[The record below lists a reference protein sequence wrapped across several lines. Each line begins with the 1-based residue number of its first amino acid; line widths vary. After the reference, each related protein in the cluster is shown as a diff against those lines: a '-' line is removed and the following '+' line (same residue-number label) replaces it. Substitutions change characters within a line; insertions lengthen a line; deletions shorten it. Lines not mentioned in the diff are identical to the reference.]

1 MAGDP
6 NMKSLTEIIAE
17 QYVAEAEQGILD
29 ERAKAHRFR
38 GWEKGR
44 IYTHRRNPFPTLGRR
59 VASFIFACL
68 LAGTMVISVEAVC
81 LPGSGFL
88 TKTIENWIHVL
99 FDRSDVTSAP
109 TTIETVYL
117 PTYLPEGY
125 VLAEQERLRAS
136 IYTVWEKMDGTKL
149 SLDQCTLSTQIEI
162 KAENTVEIEIAGI
175 RVLYHEAVDFCSY
188 YWSTEEYQYYLIVE
202 GKLLPE
208 EVETVINSIQMVIKE

>member
-68 LAGTMVISVEAVC
+68 LAGTMAISVEAVC
-81 LPGSGFL
+81 LPGGGFL
-88 TKTIENWIHVL
+88 MKTVENWIYVL

-125 VLAEQERLRAS
+125 VLAEQEMVGES
-136 IYTVWEKMDGTKL
+136 IANSVWTMGETTITVI
-149 SLDQCTLSTQIEI
+149 QATLSVEWQIKSDNTTEI
-162 KAENTVEIEIAGI
+162 MVGDL
-175 RVLYHEAVDFCSY
+175 RVLRHHTSTEYCSY
-188 YWSTEEYQYYLIVE
+188 YWSTAEYQFSLVVLDGGI
-202 GKLLPE
+202 PTN
-208 EVETVINSIQMVIKE
+208 EVEKIIRSFSPQ